1 VTSGL
6 HVVFGAGP
14 LGLALLRALEA
25 RKLPTRLVTRGGKR
39 TIGSATPFEWFEA
52 DATDSRSVQRACAGA
67 TVVYHCAG
75 APYHR
80 WGELLPRMMD
90 GIAGAARVAEAKLI
104 YADNLYLY
112 GKVAGPMTE
121 DLPSN
126 PNSRKGQVRAQLAD
140 RLLDAHAR
148 GALRAAIGRG
158 SDFFGPSVLLS
169 HAGSRLFPQALSGK
183 PTDALGDP
191 DKLHSFTFIDDF
203 AAALV
208 VLGERDE
215 ALGRAWH
222 VPTSEALTHRA
233 FIERAYRLAETEPKL
248 RAVPKWVV
256 SLLALTDSTMREV
269 KEMLYQ
275 FEDDF
280 VIDTSRFTRTF
291 GLAPTPTDD
300 AIRATLAWYRDLSPT
315 SNNDGRARP
324 AKQRQESRG

>member
-1 VTSGL
+1 VAGGL

-25 RKLPTRLVTRGGKR
+25 RKLPTRLVSRGGKR
-39 TIGSATPFEWFEA
+39 AIGSATPFEWFEA

-67 TVVYHCAG
+67 AVVYHCAG

-80 WGELLPRMMD
+80 WAELLPRMMD

-112 GKVAGPMTE
+112 GKVASPMGE

-140 RLLDAHAR
+140 RLLEAHAR

-158 SDFFGPSVLLS
+158 ADFFGPSVLLS
-169 HAGSRLFPQALSGK
+169 HAGNRLFPQALVGK

-191 DKLHSFTFIDDF
+191 DKRHSFTFIDDF

-208 VLGERDE
+208 VLGQRDE

-222 VPTSEALTHRA
+222 VPTYEAITHRA
-233 FIERAYRLAETEPKL
+233 FIERVYRLAGTEPKL
-248 RAVPKWVV
+248 RVVPRWAV
-256 SLLALTDSTMREV
+256 SLLGLFDSTMREV

-280 VIDTSRFTRTF
+280 VVDSGRFTRTF
-291 GLAPTPTDD
+291 GPVPTPLDD
-300 AIRATLAWYRDLSPT
+300 AIKATVAWYRQSMPAHSP
-315 SNNDGRARP
+315 GRP
-324 AKQRQESRG
+324 VHPGQQRHS

>member
-1 VTSGL
+1 VAGEL

-14 LGLALLRALEA
+14 LGIALMRALEV

-39 TIGSATPFEWFEA
+39 AIGSATPFEWFEA
-52 DATDSRSVQRACAGA
+52 DATDARSAQRACAGA
-67 TVVYHCAG
+67 SVVYHCAG

-80 WGELLPRMMD
+80 WEELLPRMMD

-112 GKVAGPMTE
+112 GKVTGPMRE
-121 DLPSN
+121 DLHSD

-140 RLLDAHAR
+140 RLLEAHDR

-169 HAGSRLFPQALSGK
+169 HAGNKLFPQALAGK
-183 PTDALGDP
+183 PTDVLGNP

-208 VLGERDE
+208 VLGQRDE

-222 VPTSEALTHRA
+222 VPTPGALTRRA
-233 FIERAYRLAETEPKL
+233 FIERVYRLGGSEPKL
-248 RAVPKWVV
+248 RAVPRALV
-256 SLLALTDSTMREV
+256 SLLALADPTLREV

-275 FEDDF
+275 LEEDF
-280 VIDTSRFTRTF
+280 VIDSSRFTRAF
-291 GLAPTPTDD
+291 GLGPTALDD
-300 AIRATLAWYRDLSPT
+300 AINATLAWYRANHP
-315 SNNDGRARP
+315 G
-324 AKQRQESRG
+324 KQ

>member
-1 VTSGL
+1 VADGL

-39 TIGSATPFEWFEA
+39 AIGSATPFEWFEA
-52 DATDSRSVQRACAGA
+52 DATDARSAQRACAGA
-67 TVVYHCAG
+67 SVVYHCAG

-80 WGELLPRMMD
+80 WAELLPRMMD

-112 GKVAGPMTE
+112 GKVTGRMSE
-121 DLPSN
+121 ELRSN

-140 RLLDAHAR
+140 RLLEAHHR

-169 HAGSRLFPQALSGK
+169 HAGNKLFPQALAGK
-183 PTDALGDP
+183 PTDVLGDP

-208 VLGERDE
+208 VLGQRDE

-233 FIERAYRLAETEPKL
+233 FIERVYRLAGTEAKL
-248 RAVPKWVV
+248 RAVPRAVV
-256 SLLALTDSTMREV
+256 SLLALADPTLREV

-280 VIDTSRFTRTF
+280 VIDSSRFTRTF
-291 GLAPTPTDD
+291 GLAPTALDD
-300 AIRATLAWYRDLSPT
+300 AINATLAWYRANHL
-315 SNNDGRARP
+315 G
-324 AKQRQESRG
+324 KQ

>member
-1 VTSGL
+1 VASGL

-14 LGLALLRALEA
+14 LGIALLRALEA

-39 TIGSATPFEWFEA
+39 AIGSAMPFEWFEA
-52 DATDSRSVQRACAGA
+52 DATDSRSVQRACVGA
-67 TVVYHCAG
+67 SVVYHCAG

-80 WGELLPRMMD
+80 WAELLPRMMD

-112 GKVAGPMTE
+112 GKVAGSMSE
-121 DLPSN
+121 DLRSN
-126 PNSRKGQVRAQLAD
+126 PNSRKGQVRARLAD
-140 RLLDAHAR
+140 RLLEAHAR
-148 GALRAAIGRG
+148 GALRAAIARG

-169 HAGSRLFPQALSGK
+169 HAGNRLFPQALASK

-208 VLGERDE
+208 VLGEREE

-222 VPTSEALTHRA
+222 VPTAEPLSHRA
-233 FIERAYRLAETEPKL
+233 FIERVYRLAGTEPKL

-275 FEDDF
+275 FEEDF
-280 VIDTSRFTRTF
+280 VVDSSRFTRTF
-291 GLAPTPTDD
+291 GLASTPLDD
-300 AIRATLAWYRDLSPT
+300 AIRATLAWYREVMPT
-315 SNNDGRARP
+315 RSDDRDARS
-324 AKQRQESRG
+324 AKQRPF

>member
-1 VTSGL
+1 M

-14 LGLALLRALEA
+14 LGIALLRALEA

-39 TIGSATPFEWFEA
+39 AIGSAMPFEWFEA

-67 TVVYHCAG
+67 SVVYHCAG

-80 WGELLPRMMD
+80 WAEALPRMMD

-169 HAGSRLFPQALSGK
+169 HAGNRLFPQALAGK

-208 VLGERDE
+208 VLGEREE
-215 ALGRAWH
+215 ALGHAWH
-222 VPTSEALTHRA
+222 IPTSEPLTHRA
-233 FIERAYRLAETEPKL
+233 FIERVYRLAGTEPKL
-248 RAVPKWVV
+248 RTVAKWLV

-280 VIDTSRFTRTF
+280 VVDSSRFTRTF
-291 GLAPTPTDD
+291 GLAPTPLDD
-300 AIRATLAWYRDLSPT
+300 AVRATLAWYRHAMPT
-315 SNNDGRARP
+315 PSNGRQTRSGRQRP
-324 AKQRQESRG
+324 F

>member
-1 VTSGL
+1 MADGL

-39 TIGSATPFEWFEA
+39 AIGSATPFEWFEA
-52 DATDSRSVQRACAGA
+52 DATDARSAQRACAGA
-67 TVVYHCAG
+67 SVVYHCAG

-80 WGELLPRMMD
+80 WAELLPRMMD

-112 GKVAGPMTE
+112 GKVTGRMSE
-121 DLPSN
+121 ELRSN

-140 RLLDAHAR
+140 RLLEAHHR

-169 HAGSRLFPQALSGK
+169 HAGNKLFPQALAGK
-183 PTDALGDP
+183 PTDVLGDP

-208 VLGERDE
+208 VLGQRDE

-233 FIERAYRLAETEPKL
+233 FIERVYRLAGTEAKL
-248 RAVPKWVV
+248 RAVPRAVV
-256 SLLALTDSTMREV
+256 SLLALADPTLREV

-280 VIDTSRFTRTF
+280 VIDSSRFTRTF
-291 GLAPTPTDD
+291 GLAPTALDD
-300 AIRATLAWYRDLSPT
+300 AINATLAWYRANHL
-315 SNNDGRARP
+315 G
-324 AKQRQESRG
+324 KQ

>member
-1 VTSGL
+1 VAGDL

-14 LGLALLRALEA
+14 LGIALLRALEA

-39 TIGSATPFEWFEA
+39 AIGSATPFEWFEA

-67 TVVYHCAG
+67 AVVYHCAG

-80 WGELLPRMMD
+80 WAELLPRMMD

-112 GKVAGPMTE
+112 GKVAGPMNE

-169 HAGSRLFPQALSGK
+169 HAGNRLFPQALAGK

-208 VLGERDE
+208 VLGEREE
-215 ALGRAWH
+215 ALGHAWH
-222 VPTSEALTHRA
+222 VPTSEPLTHRA
-233 FIERAYRLAETEPKL
+233 FIERVFRLAGTEPKL
-248 RAVPKWVV
+248 RVVPKWLV
-256 SLLALTDSTMREV
+256 SVLALTDSTMREV

-275 FEDDF
+275 FEEDF
-280 VIDTSRFTRTF
+280 VVDSSRFTRAF
-291 GLAPTPTDD
+291 GLASTPLDD
-300 AIRATLAWYRDLSPT
+300 AIRATLAWYRQVT
-315 SNNDGRARP
+315 AARSNGPERRP
-324 AKQRQESRG
+324 GKQRTF

>member
-1 VTSGL
+1 MASGL

-14 LGLALLRALEA
+14 LGLALLRALAA
-25 RKLPTRLVTRGGKR
+25 RQVRTRLVTRGGKR
-39 TIGSATPFEWFEA
+39 AIGSATPFEWFEA
-52 DATDSRSVQRACAGA
+52 DATDSRSAQRACAGA
-67 TVVYHCAG
+67 AVVYHCAG

-80 WGELLPRMMD
+80 WAELLPRMMD

-112 GKVAGPMTE
+112 GKVAGPMRE

-140 RLLDAHAR
+140 RLLEAHSR
-148 GALRAAIGRG
+148 GAVRAAIGRG
-158 SDFFGPSVLLS
+158 SDFFGPNVLLS
-169 HAGSRLFPQALSGK
+169 HAGNRLFPQALAGK

-208 VLGERDE
+208 MLGERDE

-222 VPTSEALTHRA
+222 VPTAEALTHRA
-233 FIERAYRLAETEPKL
+233 FIERVYRLAGSEPKL
-248 RAVPKWVV
+248 RHVPRALV
-256 SLLALTDSTMREV
+256 SLLAVVDPTLREV

-275 FEDDF
+275 LEEDF
-280 VIDTSRFTRTF
+280 VVDSSRFTRTF
-291 GLAPTPTDD
+291 GLAPTPLDD
-300 AIRATLAWYRDLSPT
+300 AIRATLAWYRANQPSE
-315 SNNDGRARP
+315 R
-324 AKQRQESRG
+324 

>member
-1 VTSGL
+1 MAGGL

-25 RKLPTRLVTRGGKR
+25 RKLRTRLVTRGGKR
-39 TIGSATPFEWFEA
+39 AIGSATPFEWFEA
-52 DATDSRSVQRACAGA
+52 DATDSRSAQRACAGA
-67 TVVYHCAG
+67 SVVYHCAG

-80 WGELLPRMMD
+80 WAELLPRMMD

-112 GKVAGPMTE
+112 GKVAGPMRE

-140 RLLDAHAR
+140 RLLEAHGR

-169 HAGSRLFPQALSGK
+169 HAGNRLFPQALAEK

-208 VLGERDE
+208 ILAEREE

-222 VPTSEALTHRA
+222 VPTAQALTHRA
-233 FIERAYRLAETEPKL
+233 FIERVYRLAGTESKL
-248 RAVPKWVV
+248 RTVSRAMV
-256 SLLALTDSTMREV
+256 SLLALVDPTLREV

-275 FEDDF
+275 LEEDF
-280 VIDTSRFTRTF
+280 VVDSSRFTRTF
-291 GLAPTPTDD
+291 ALAPTPLAD
-300 AIRATLAWYRDLSPT
+300 AIRSTLAWYRVNQPSK
-315 SNNDGRARP
+315 G
-324 AKQRQESRG
+324 

>member
-1 VTSGL
+1 VAGEL

-14 LGLALLRALEA
+14 LGIALMRALEA

-39 TIGSATPFEWFEA
+39 AIGSATPFEWFEA
-52 DATDSRSVQRACAGA
+52 DATDARSAQRACAGA
-67 TVVYHCAG
+67 SVVYHCAG

-80 WGELLPRMMD
+80 WAELLPRMMD

-112 GKVAGPMTE
+112 GKVTGRMSE
-121 DLPSN
+121 ELRSN

-140 RLLDAHAR
+140 RLLEAHHR

-169 HAGSRLFPQALSGK
+169 HAGNKLFPQALAGK
-183 PTDALGDP
+183 PTDVLGDP

-208 VLGERDE
+208 VLGQRDE

-233 FIERAYRLAETEPKL
+233 FIERVYRLAGTEAKL
-248 RAVPKWVV
+248 RAVPRAVV
-256 SLLALTDSTMREV
+256 SLLALADPTLREV

-280 VIDTSRFTRTF
+280 VIDSSRFTRTF
-291 GLAPTPTDD
+291 GLAPTALDD
-300 AIRATLAWYRDLSPT
+300 AINATLAWYRANHL
-315 SNNDGRARP
+315 G
-324 AKQRQESRG
+324 KQ

>member
-1 VTSGL
+1 MAGEL

-14 LGLALLRALEA
+14 LGIALMRALEA

-39 TIGSATPFEWFEA
+39 AIGSATPFEWFEA
-52 DATDSRSVQRACAGA
+52 DATDARSAQRACAGA
-67 TVVYHCAG
+67 SVVYHCAG

-80 WGELLPRMMD
+80 WAELLPRMMD

-112 GKVAGPMTE
+112 GKVTGRMSE
-121 DLPSN
+121 ELRSN

-140 RLLDAHAR
+140 RLLEAHHR

-169 HAGSRLFPQALSGK
+169 HAGNKLFPQALAGK
-183 PTDALGDP
+183 PTDVLGDP

-208 VLGERDE
+208 VLGQRDE

-233 FIERAYRLAETEPKL
+233 FIERVYRLAGTEAKL
-248 RAVPKWVV
+248 RAVPRAVV
-256 SLLALTDSTMREV
+256 SLLALADPTLREV

-280 VIDTSRFTRTF
+280 VIDSSRFTRTF
-291 GLAPTPTDD
+291 GLAPTALDD
-300 AIRATLAWYRDLSPT
+300 AINATLAWYRANHL
-315 SNNDGRARP
+315 G
-324 AKQRQESRG
+324 KQ

>member
-1 VTSGL
+1 MAGGL

-14 LGLALLRALEA
+14 LGIALIRALEA

-39 TIGSATPFEWFEA
+39 AIGSATPSEWFEA

-67 TVVYHCAG
+67 SVVYHCAG

-80 WGELLPRMMD
+80 WAELLPRMMD

-158 SDFFGPSVLLS
+158 SDFFGPSVLHS
-169 HAGSRLFPQALSGK
+169 HAGNRLFPQALTNK
-183 PTDALGDP
+183 PSDALGDP

-208 VLGERDE
+208 VLGEREE

-222 VPTSEALTHRA
+222 VPTSEALTYRA
-233 FIERAYRLAETEPKL
+233 FVERVYRLAGTEPKL

-275 FEDDF
+275 FETDF
-280 VIDTSRFTRTF
+280 IVDSSRFTRTF
-291 GLAPTPTDD
+291 GLASTAPDD
-300 AIRATLAWYRDLSPT
+300 AIGATLAWYRHAMPSPG
-315 SNNDGRARP
+315 NDRPTRP
-324 AKQRQESRG
+324 ARQRPF